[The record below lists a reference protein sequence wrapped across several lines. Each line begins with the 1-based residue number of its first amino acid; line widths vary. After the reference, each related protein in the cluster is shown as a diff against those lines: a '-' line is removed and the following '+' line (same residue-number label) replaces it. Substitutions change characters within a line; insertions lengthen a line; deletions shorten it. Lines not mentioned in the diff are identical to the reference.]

1 MVFNKD
7 NRMIAA
13 QWSMDSHV
21 WIEIGEVTGN
31 SDGDVI
37 DGVAYDH
44 VMPVELDGPG
54 GTVLNLK
61 LGYNNLENPYEAAQR
76 FIDKNS
82 IPQHHLK
89 QIAEWIQARAGKQT
103 PTIGN
108 ESSSNSLPFS
118 NVATRVYNILPSKAY
133 ATHDE
138 LPNGFKTKLISKII
152 EFNTNLSTQ
161 STPTGNSSKH
171 ILTTAD
177 MDILNNLVTILEDT
191 SHYHSS
197 KLTVAQLICIDKI
210 LSWESQYTFPGFD
223 LLRLVCLVHPGGS
236 TTLATFSQFRK
247 ILEKSVAIIFENQ
260 SAASSLCIIRFL
272 GNVLKNEECR
282 KIALSYSNIAI
293 DNYLNIAQY
302 HLITN
307 KLVSSK
313 PIRIATL
320 NLLFNLS
327 MSMNMN
333 QLSTTSSVTITIKN
347 CIDFISLLVEGIRQE
362 IDLSNQ
368 EFLLKYLLSLGT
380 CFYYHRTSSST
391 LTSLVSIANQ
401 LDLKNILNQLV
412 LKVKTINDAFLLK
425 CIEEILSFL

>member
-7 NRMIAA
+7 NHMIAA
-13 QWSMDSHV
+13 QWSMDSRV

-82 IPQHHLK
+82 IPQHYLK
-89 QIAEWIQARAGKQT
+89 QISEWIQARAGKQT
-103 PTIGN
+103 PTIGTN
-108 ESSSNSLPFS
+108 QSQSSSH
-118 NVATRVYNILPSKAY
+118 NVATKVYTILPNKAY
-133 ATHDE
+133 ITYDE
-138 LPNGFKTKLISKII
+138 LPSGFKTKLIAKIT
-152 EFNTNLSTQ
+152 EFNTNSTTT
-161 STPTGNSSKH
+161 SNANSKN

-177 MDILNNLVTILEDT
+177 MDILNNLLTILEDT

-210 LSWESQYTFPGFD
+210 LGWESAYTFPGFD

-236 TTLATFSQFRK
+236 ATLASFSQFRK
-247 ILEKSVAIIFENQ
+247 IVDKSVTVVFENQ
-260 SAASSLCIIRFL
+260 STATSLCAIRFL

-327 MSMNMN
+327 MSMSVN
-333 QLSTTSSVTITIKN
+333 QLSATSSVTITMKH
-347 CIDFISLLVEGIRQE
+347 CIDFISLLIEGIRYETQE
-362 IDLSNQ
+362 TDLSNQ
-368 EFLLKYLLSLGT
+368 EFVLKYLLSLGT
-380 CFYYHRTSSST
+380 CFYFHRTFSST
-391 LTSLVSIANQ
+391 LTTLVSIANQ
-401 LDLKNILNQLV
+401 LDLKNILNQL
-412 LKVKTINDAFLLK
+412 KIKPINDTYLLN
-425 CIEEILSFL
+425 CIEEVLSFV